1 MKIVYIVSAM
11 HYPNG
16 MAKILTN
23 KVNWL
28 AEHTNHEIWMIET
41 ERADLPHYYP
51 LHPNVRFV
59 NFDLNFD
66 TIYSLPFFKRLLTY
80 KHKELVFK
88 KRLTKFLQ
96 EKKAD
101 ITISTLRREINF
113 LHKIHD
119 GSKKIGEIHFE
130 RSNYRIFQKNF
141 LPSIINK
148 WITLLWQKQLIN
160 KIKKLDKFVVLTH
173 EDFQQWEEL
182 KNIVVIPNFITE
194 IPNSMSTCENKKVL
208 ALGRYTEQKGFD
220 LLIQAWRIV
229 EKKHPDWEL
238 NIYGSGNWGSYQKL
252 ANTYNLSTLHCH
264 PEESDIEKLYVNAS
278 IYVLSSRYEGFG
290 MVLIEAQS
298 YGLPIV
304 AFACPCGPK
313 DIVNDSNGI
322 LARNGNIQELA
333 NGIIHLIRNNTQ
345 RKNMGI
351 TAKKDVQKFLISP
364 IMNDW
369 LLLFNEVLINTKDK
383 KYY

>member
-23 KVNWL
+23 KMNWL

-51 LHPNVRFV
+51 LHPNIKFV

-66 TIYSLPFFKRLLTY
+66 TIYSLPFLKRLLTY

-113 LHKIHD
+113 LHKIQD

-130 RSNYRIFQKNF
+130 RSNYRIFQKSF

-148 WITLLWQKQLIN
+148 WITLLWQEQLIN
-160 KIKKLDKFVVLTH
+160 KIKRLDKFIVLTH
-173 EDFQQWEEL
+173 EDLQQWGEL

-194 IPNSMSTCENKKVL
+194 IPSSISTCENKQVL

-238 NIYGSGNWGSYQKL
+238 NIYGSGNYLIYQDL
-252 ANTYNLSTLHCH
+252 ANSYGLSMITCH
-264 PEESDIEKLYVNAS
+264 PAKSDTESIYTQSS
-278 IYVLSSRYEGFG
+278 IYVLSSRHEGLPL
-290 MVLIEAQS
+290 VLIEAQS

-304 AFACPCGPK
+304 SFACPCGPK
-313 DIVNDSNGI
+313 DIINDSNGI
-322 LARNGNIQELA
+322 LVENGNIQELA
-333 NGIIHLIRNNTQ
+333 KGIITLIEDEKK
-345 RKNMGI
+345 RKCMGKN
-351 TAKKDVQKFLISP
+351 AKINVLRFQKDE
-364 IMNDW
+364 IMKKW
-369 LLLFNEVLINTKDK
+369 VSLFNIIGKQ
-383 KYY
+383 

>member
-1 MKIVYIVSAM
+1 
-11 HYPNG
+11 

-23 KVNWL
+23 KMNWL

-51 LHPNVRFV
+51 LHPNIRFV

-66 TIYSLPFFKRLLTY
+66 TIYSLPFFKRILTY
-80 KHKELVFK
+80 TYKELIFK
-88 KRLTKFLQ
+88 KRLTEFLQ
-96 EKKAD
+96 ETKAD
-101 ITISTLRREINF
+101 ITTSTLRREINF

-130 RSNYRIFQKNF
+130 RSNYRIFQKSF
-141 LPSIINK
+141 LPFIINK

-160 KIKKLDKFVVLTH
+160 KIKKLDKFIVLTH
-173 EDFQQWEEL
+173 EDFQQWGEL

-194 IPNSMSTCENKKVL
+194 IPSCISTCENKQVL

-238 NIYGSGNWGSYQKL
+238 NIYGSGNWESYQKL
-252 ANTYNLSTLHCH
+252 ANSYNLSTLHCH
-264 PEESDIEKLYVNAS
+264 PEEFDIGKLYINAS

-322 LARNGNIQELA
+322 LTQNGNIQELA
-333 NGIIHLIRNNTQ
+333 NGIIHLIQNNTK
-345 RKNMGI
+345 RKEMGVK
-351 TAKKDVQKFLISP
+351 AKNNVQKYLINS

-383 KYY
+383 KHY